1 VAVDPSSIVLL
12 CTDTVDDR
20 FGDDVR
26 RIAPGLDV
34 VRLEGLTHVG
44 PDDLARI
51 TVAFFSGD
59 AFPERAPH
67 YMQACLQ
74 SPSLTWLHTF
84 SAGVDHPVFRGFVD
98 RGVAV
103 TSSSGAS
110 APPIAQTVMMY
121 LLALTRDLPAWFRA
135 QAARDWRPHRI
146 TELEGMRVAVVG
158 MGPIGLE
165 VARLAT
171 TFGMVPIGIRRTVTG
186 DEPCETVP
194 FDRLAEV
201 AATVDAVVLAV
212 PLTDDT
218 RGLVD
223 RSLLERMRPG
233 ALLVNVAR
241 GEVVD
246 EESLID
252 ALRSGRLGG
261 AALDVTTVEPLPAES
276 PLWDLP
282 NVIVTPHSSG
292 ASDRSNDRAV
302 GIFLDNLERYVTGE
316 PLRNR
321 A

>member
-1 VAVDPSSIVLL
+1 VATDPIVLL
-12 CTDTVDDR
+12 VTDTVDDR
-20 FGDDVR
+20 RGDEIR
-26 RIAPGLDV
+26 RIAPGAEV
-34 VRLEGLTHVG
+34 VRLEGTTHVG
-44 PDDLARI
+44 PDDLERL

-67 YMQACLQ
+67 FMQACLQ
-74 SPSLTWLHTF
+74 SPGLQWLHSF

-103 TSSSGAS
+103 TTSSGAS
-110 APPIAQTVMMY
+110 ALPIAQTVMMY

-135 QAARDWRPHRI
+135 QADHEWRPHRI
-146 TELEGMRVAVVG
+146 TELEGMRVGILG
-158 MGPIGLE
+158 MGPIGSE

-171 TFGMVPIGIRRTVTG
+171 AFGMHPIGVRRTVAG
-186 DEPCETVP
+186 DEPCETVTL
-194 FDRLAEV
+194 DRLHEV
-201 AATVDAVVLAV
+201 AARVDAMVLAV

-218 RGLVD
+218 RGIVD
-223 RSLLERMRPG
+223 HELLRAMRSG

-246 EESLID
+246 EAALIESLR
-252 ALRSGRLGG
+252 AGHLGG
-261 AALDVTTVEPLPAES
+261 AALDVTAIEPLPADS

-292 ASDRSNDRAV
+292 ASDRSDERAV
-302 GIFLDNLERYVTGE
+302 EIFLDNLARWVAGT